1 MPIDFPLI
9 FIILI
14 LYNKQLNIF
23 IINIQNLKI
32 KTGYN
37 KMDLLKGH
45 FYKNNNAGGL
55 GGTGTGPRRR
65 RTGGTEELRWWR
77 QTACP
82 GSLILNR
89 GEKRRIVAEDKT
101 PRLTGRLSYIR
112 LISHI

>member
-1 MPIDFPLI
+1 MIDFPLI

-23 IINIQNLKI
+23 IIYIQNLKI

-55 GGTGTGPRRR
+55 EGTGTGPRRR
-65 RTGGTEELRWWR
+65 SGGTEELRWWR
-77 QTACP
+77 
-82 GSLILNR
+82 
-89 GEKRRIVAEDKT
+89 
-101 PRLTGRLSYIR
+101 
-112 LISHI
+112 